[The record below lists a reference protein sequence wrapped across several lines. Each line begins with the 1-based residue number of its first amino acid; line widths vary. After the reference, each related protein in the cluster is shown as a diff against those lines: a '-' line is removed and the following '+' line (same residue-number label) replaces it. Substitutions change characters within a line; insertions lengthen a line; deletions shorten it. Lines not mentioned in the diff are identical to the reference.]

1 MSVLSSLRFCMLYAL
16 RQPSVLFVVGATIG
30 IVFYHALVVRTSSG
44 SGCSNNVKES
54 GTLLAQLLPQPR
66 RYPSPLV
73 KQQQHLLSS
82 SKPMFVNA
90 STREHTYFMPCGK
103 NCHAFQRAV
112 RSVGWIKL
120 NSAENARL
128 VFTDMNKE
136 ANEGKEK
143 FQRPELEAWQ
153 RYNHLP
159 NRQNFTTRELF
170 LDTINAHIQRD
181 DPEFDFL
188 PPTYRMHQTSERRIF
203 ERNIKEDG
211 KHAYWM
217 YWNRDLKTTFVNS
230 KQAKDVIKLHDEGE
244 AKQRNYMTRYTCNP
258 MTWSDG
264 NTFMIRVFW
273 LAASVDPV
281 LVYYQDG
288 YGRIGYNQT
297 YPQKLQWDYKA
308 VTMEEVEEYLE
319 SKSPDLII
327 HVRNQIKASL
337 ASLVNV
343 FHQHTNAFVPSSDRE
358 DGFELF
364 ATDFVISQDTYQVEL
379 YLPSPYSDTLTGN
392 PYSFTMEDYYFLV
405 QKNHELFY
413 STMLILT
420 ELWDKQMQRQDQL
433 VLQQTGQYQM
443 IYAATESF
451 KYKFEY
457 ATKKK
462 RRKKLL
468 SSCKVVHSKAVPASQ
483 RVKQR
488 KRSKAESTIQDIL
501 SSDDGGEESE
511 IQ

>member
-273 LAASVDPV
+273 LV
-281 LVYYQDG
+281 
-288 YGRIGYNQT
+288 
-297 YPQKLQWDYKA
+297 
-308 VTMEEVEEYLE
+308 
-319 SKSPDLII
+319 
-327 HVRNQIKASL
+327 
-337 ASLVNV
+337 
-343 FHQHTNAFVPSSDRE
+343 SSN
-358 DGFELF
+358 F
-364 ATDFVISQDTYQVEL
+364 
-379 YLPSPYSDTLTGN
+379 
-392 PYSFTMEDYYFLV
+392 
-405 QKNHELFY
+405 
-413 STMLILT
+413 
-420 ELWDKQMQRQDQL
+420 
-433 VLQQTGQYQM
+433 
-443 IYAATESF
+443 
-451 KYKFEY
+451 
-457 ATKKK
+457 
-462 RRKKLL
+462 
-468 SSCKVVHSKAVPASQ
+468 
-483 RVKQR
+483 
-488 KRSKAESTIQDIL
+488 
-501 SSDDGGEESE
+501 
-511 IQ
+511 